1 MRYNGENRTSSYE
14 GAWIEKRK
22 TMEMTLA
29 KALKHKN
36 RVAQK
41 IARISDDIRANNSIL
56 AVNDPEVDVQA
67 LDRMRLELTDYL
79 VALKTAIH
87 RASDSVRDKIFML
100 AELKGSISF
109 YGSICTQHG
118 KREAHR
124 FGGGEEFV
132 EHKAVM
138 RKEAID
144 RIVVELEERID
155 AIQDQLEEFNV
166 TTKIQIEIPD
176 AMSRP
181 YAPVN

>member
-1 MRYNGENRTSSYE
+1 
-14 GAWIEKRK
+14 
-22 TMEMTLA
+22 MEMTLA

-56 AVNDPEVDVQA
+56 AVTAAEVDVCA
-67 LDRMRLELTDYL
+67 LDEMRKTLTDYL

-100 AELKGSISF
+100 AELKGSIGF
-109 YGSICTQHG
+109 YRSVCTQHG
-118 KREAHR
+118 KRESHR
-124 FGGGEEFV
+124 FGGGGDEFV
-132 EHKAVM
+132 EHKAVI
-138 RKEAID
+138 RKEAVD
-144 RIVVELEERID
+144 RIVAELEERID

-166 TTKIQIEIPD
+166 STKIEIDIPD

-181 YAPVN
+181 YAPVGD

>member
-1 MRYNGENRTSSYE
+1 M
-14 GAWIEKRK
+14 K
-22 TMEMTLA
+22 MTLA

-41 IARISDDIRANNSIL
+41 IARISDDVRANNSIL
-56 AVNDPEVDVQA
+56 AVNDAEVDVRA
-67 LDRMRLELTDYL
+67 LDEMRKTLTDYL

-100 AELKGSISF
+100 SELKASIGF
-109 YGSICTQHG
+109 YRSVSTQHG

-124 FGGGEEFV
+124 FGGGDEFV

-138 RKEAID
+138 RKDAID
-144 RIVVELEERID
+144 RIVIELEERID

-166 TTKIQIEIPD
+166 TTKINIDIPD
-176 AMSRP
+176 AMSHP
-181 YAPVN
+181 YAPIGD